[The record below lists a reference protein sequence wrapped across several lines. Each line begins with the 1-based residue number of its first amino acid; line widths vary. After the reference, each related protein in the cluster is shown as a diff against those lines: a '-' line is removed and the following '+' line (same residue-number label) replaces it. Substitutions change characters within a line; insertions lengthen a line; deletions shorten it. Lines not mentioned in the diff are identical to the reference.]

1 MLLSPPFWRWYHFFF
16 VTAVTCV
23 LLWNVCI
30 PPCTSPPTQPGL
42 KRKTEERASV
52 IKDGHCSGTP
62 LALWTVAN
70 KTLKG
75 LSTIEP
81 DSVLGYSIPCCVC
94 LRWVWVF
101 GHHQTIH
108 CCARGHW
115 ASRFNLCFSLAHRY
129 REIHIQK
136 IQSQPAVNTVL
147 LIKEAGLFRFCK
159 CSF

>member
-1 MLLSPPFWRWYHFFF
+1 MLSPHCWRWYHFFF

-23 LLWNVCI
+23 LLWNVYI

-42 KRKTEERASV
+42 KRKAEERASV

-81 DSVLGYSIPCCVC
+81 DSVLGYSIPCGIC

-136 IQSQPAVNTVL
+136 IQSQPAVNTTL
-147 LIKEAGLFRFCK
+147 LIKEAGLFWFGK